1 MTGELEAETKP
12 AKPAWEPVSWRDQM
26 ALAADGAQIVAA
38 IAVIVS
44 LIFVGAQLQQTNAQL
59 RRTENNATLEQ
70 FSNIRMMMIE
80 NRDVAELL
88 ARGWRLDEPLD
99 AADMLRMEVYMSEF
113 TWSSFHVWD
122 RAQQGLLDSDEFTR
136 GTAPNLAR
144 QLCTE
149 RGLLWWNRA
158 KREFTSGF
166 ARDVDGILAA
176 LPEEACFDYQPPP
189 EPTVANG

>member
-1 MTGELEAETKP
+1 MADEPDAGTKP
-12 AKPAWEPVSWRDQM
+12 AKPAEAPVSWREQM

-44 LIFVGAQLQQTNAQL
+44 LIFVGAQLQQTNSQL
-59 RRTENNATLEQ
+59 RRAENNATLEQ

-99 AADMLRMEVYMSEF
+99 AADTLRMEVYMSEF

-122 RAQQGLLDSDEFTR
+122 RVQQGLLDSDEFTR

-149 RGLLWWNRA
+149 RGSLWWNA
-158 KREFTSGF
+158 TKRQFAAGF
-166 ARDVDGILAA
+166 ARDVDGIVAA

-189 EPTVANG
+189 APTVANG